1 MAVMRKAKIASTRP
15 AFDPKWYCAAELL
28 RWPAAA
34 PISRSDTAAMPR
46 SAKSRSAAR
55 IIACRLR
62 AEPVVGSVVVDAW
75 VVGSAVAGTAV
86 RIRHAT

>member
-1 MAVMRKAKIASTRP
+1 MRKAKIASTRP

-28 RWPAAA
+28 RWPAPA

-46 SAKSRSAAR
+46 SAKSRSAMR
-55 IIACRLR
+55 IIVCRLR
-62 AEPVVGSVVVDAW
+62 AAP
-75 VVGSAVAGTAV
+75 VVGSAVVGDVVGSAVVGTSV